1 MERPDH
7 LPAVEGEEH
16 HRPAV
21 HITVNERPVVVHHHR
36 MTGLAIKEAAIAQH
50 VQIQTD
56 FVLSE
61 ELPHGR
67 TRIIGDQDSVE
78 VRNGSKFN
86 AVAPDDNS

>member
-1 MERPDH
+1 MEHTDH
-7 LPAVEGEEH
+7 PAAAGGEKH
-16 HRPAV
+16 HEPTV

-50 VQIQTD
+50 VPIQLD

-61 ELPHGR
+61 ELPHGK
-67 TRIIGDQDSVE
+67 TKIVGDQDVVE
-78 VRNGSKFN
+78 IHNGAKFN